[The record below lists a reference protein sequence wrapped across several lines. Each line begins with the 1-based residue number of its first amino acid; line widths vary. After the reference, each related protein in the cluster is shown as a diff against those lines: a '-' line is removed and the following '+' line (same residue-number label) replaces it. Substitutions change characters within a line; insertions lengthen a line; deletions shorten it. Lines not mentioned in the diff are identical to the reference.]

1 MRVQKGT
8 VNAEND
14 QFIGVSREGKT
25 TKIHAVVDGLGNPVR
40 FMLTGGQVHDSKATY
55 VLSEIDISDSNILGD
70 KAYGTE
76 KNQNL
81 HYRAKCKIH
90 HSAKRKQS

>member
-1 MRVQKGT
+1 MQKGT
-8 VNAEND
+8 VNAENN
-14 QFIGVSREGKT
+14 QFIGVSRGGKT

-40 FMLTGGQVHDSKATY
+40 FMLTGGQVHDSKATD

>member
-1 MRVQKGT
+1 
-8 VNAEND
+8 
-14 QFIGVSREGKT
+14 
-25 TKIHAVVDGLGNPVR
+25 
-40 FMLTGGQVHDSKATY
+40 MLTGGQVHDSKAAVD
-55 VLSEIDISDSNILGD
+55 VLSEIDISGSNILGD

-90 HSAKRKQS
+90 NSAKGKQF